1 MPGHSLTDRRAG
13 RYARNRRLRHQSDY
27 DGSVATVIPNVHE
40 PFRLDGRVALVTGAS
55 RGIGRA
61 TALELARAGADVALV
76 SRARDLLD
84 QVMAEIQ
91 ALGRK
96 TVVAVA
102 EASDPEQIAASVS
115 TSVETL
121 GPVDILVNNAG
132 THSSGPFSA
141 VQPNEWAA
149 VLEVNLSSMYHY
161 VRATADG
168 MCTRGWGRII
178 NIASITGQ
186 TGGVSGSVAYSSSKG
201 GMIAFTKTLARD
213 LGPFGVTVNAIAPG
227 QIDTRM
233 GTAMPADYLAAL
245 TAQIP
250 LGRLG
255 SASDIAFS
263 VRFLASDEAGYIT
276 GATLDVNGGIAKR

>member
-1 MPGHSLTDRRAG
+1 MAS
-13 RYARNRRLRHQSDY
+13 
-27 DGSVATVIPNVHE
+27 E

-76 SRARDLLD
+76 SRAQDLL
-84 QVMAEIQ
+84 QQARAELQ

-96 TVVAVA
+96 AVVSIA
-102 EASDPEQIAASVS
+102 EVSDPDQISASVAMC
-115 TSVETL
+115 VEQL

-132 THSSGPFSA
+132 LNSRGPISSVDPRDWTSI
-141 VQPNEWAA
+141 
-149 VLEVNLSSMYHY
+149 LEINLSSVFHY
-161 VRATADG
+161 SRAVASG
-168 MCTRGWGRII
+168 MCERRWGRIV

-201 GMIAFTKTLARD
+201 GVLALTRTLARD
-213 LGPFGVTVNAIAPG
+213 LGPYGVTVNAIAPG

-233 GTAMPADYLAAL
+233 GNAIPAQDLAAL
-245 TAQIP
+245 KAQIP

-255 SASDIAFS
+255 AASDIAYA
-263 VRFLASDEAGYIT
+263 VRFLASEEAGYIT
-276 GATLDVNGGIAKR
+276 GATLDVNGGINKR